1 MILSVPYRITIRV
14 SEDTMRKLEE
24 LVESYNFESV
34 SDVVRKAIQDL
45 IQRNETGKAR
55 KMDISISK
63 RVLENLNREVTDE
76 SPLSLDDLVKAV
88 LREYTSR
95 VLNEEV
101 DKLTGNKKQK

>member
-1 MILSVPYRITIRV
+1 
-14 SEDTMRKLEE
+14 MRKLEE

>member
-1 MILSVPYRITIRV
+1 
-14 SEDTMRKLEE
+14 MRKLEE

-45 IQRNETGKAR
+45 IQRNESGKAR

-101 DKLTGNKKQK
+101 DKLTGNKKQKQ